1 MKLFPIHYRI
11 NLLLYATGLFFLVLL
26 FRLYLTTDNQ
36 EKLILK
42 ESELQFQNEINAL
55 ITNKQ
60 ETLNQV
66 AYDYTFW
73 NEFVNQL
80 NLPDTAWYT
89 NNITTILKSFRVDY
103 VAVYDSSFH
112 LIHEVSSPSVTS
124 RGFATEE
131 ILNRIKEVR
140 LLDFFL
146 VKPEGL
152 FDISAASIHPDN
164 DPTHMLT
171 RPSGYLI
178 LAKNWTSL
186 IASSD
191 IRLGGAI
198 AALKLGADTIA
209 DKGEY
214 LTTAAVRL
222 NDWNKRVFA
231 HITFTRSSNL
241 LKLYRNSSF
250 YMIFTML
257 ISIIITW
264 FVINFTFRRWVT
276 KPLKLV
282 TSILKSED
290 TSHVNEL
297 KQCPGEFKQIGML
310 FSDFMDQKK
319 ELLLAKEK
327 AEESELLKS
336 AFLANMSH
344 EIRTPM
350 NGILGFVELLKEP
363 KLSGEEQQQYIG
375 IIEESGKRM
384 LNIINDII
392 CISKVE
398 AGHVEVVTSETIIN
412 DQMRYIYTFFK
423 PEADSKGIKLIYKTG
438 LSDLESNVWTDRE
451 KLYAILTNL
460 VKNAIK
466 FTNSGFIEFGYERKG
481 KFLEFF
487 VKDTGVGIR
496 QDKREMI
503 FERFRQV
510 SESLSRNYEGAG
522 LGLAI
527 SKAFVEIMGGR
538 IWVESELGEGSS
550 FFFAIPFIEQKIVR
564 TTPFTNELNMWDKL
578 NISGLKIV
586 IAEDDATSY
595 LFLSKLIKSMGG
607 EILKVMTGTDAVG
620 VCRKNPDVDLVLMDI
635 QMSEMNGY
643 EATRRIREFNKNLV
657 IIAQTALG
665 LKGERERAMAA
676 GCTDFLTKPF
686 SMIEFNELIRKYFKA
701 QVRKF

>member
-1 MKLFPIHYRI
+1 MKFFPIHNRI
-11 NLLLYATGLFFLVLL
+11 NLLLYTIGFIFLVLL
-26 FRLYLTTDNQ
+26 FRLYLTTVNQ

-55 ITNKQ
+55 IANKQ

-80 NLPDTAWYT
+80 SLPDTAWYN

-112 LIHEVSSPSVTS
+112 LIHEVAVPSVTS
-124 RGFATEE
+124 RAFVTEA
-131 ILNRIKEVR
+131 ILNKIKEVR
-140 LLDFFL
+140 ILDFFL
-146 VKPEGL
+146 IKHEGL
-152 FDISAASIHPDN
+152 FNVSTASIHPDN

-171 RPSGYLI
+171 RPSGYLV

-186 IASSD
+186 IESSE

-198 AALKLGADTIA
+198 AALKLAADSIA

-214 LTTAAVRL
+214 LTTVSIPL
-222 NDWNKRVFA
+222 HDWDKREFA

-241 LKLYRNSSF
+241 LKLYRRSSF
-250 YMIFTML
+250 YMIVTML
-257 ISIIITW
+257 ISILITW

-282 TSILKSED
+282 TSILRSED
-290 TSHVNEL
+290 TLHVSEL
-297 KQCPGEFKQIGML
+297 KQCPGEFKQIGNL
-310 FSDFMDQKK
+310 FSDFVDQKK
-319 ELLLAKEK
+319 ELILAKEK

-363 KLSGEEQQQYIG
+363 KLSGEEQKQYIG

-398 AGHVEVVTSETIIN
+398 AGHIEVVNAETIVN
-412 DQMRYIYTFFK
+412 DQIKYIYTFFK
-423 PEADSKGIKLIYKTG
+423 PEADSKGVKLIYKTG

-466 FTNSGFIEFGYERKG
+466 FTNSGFIEIGYEKKG

-510 SESLSRNYEGAG
+510 SESLARNYEGAG

-527 SKAFVEIMGGR
+527 SKAFVEIMGGK
-538 IWVESELGEGSS
+538 IWVKSELGEGSS
-550 FFFAIPFIEQKIVR
+550 FFFAIPFVQKKIIN
-564 TTPFTNELNMWDKL
+564 TTPATNELNKWEQL

-586 IAEDDATSY
+586 IAEDDAISD
-595 LFLSKLIKSMGG
+595 LFLSKLIKSIGR
-607 EILKVMTGTDAVG
+607 EVLKVKTGTDAVDI
-620 VCRKNPDVDLVLMDI
+620 CRKNPDVDLVLMDI
-635 QMSEMNGY
+635 QMPEMNGY
-643 EATRRIREFNKNLV
+643 EATSRIRKFNKSVV
-657 IIAQTALG
+657 IIAQTALS
-665 LKGERERAMAA
+665 LKGERERALVA
-676 GCTDFLTKPF
+676 GCTDYLIKPF
-686 SMIEFNELIRKYFKA
+686 SVIEFKELIRKYFEPP
-701 QVRKF
+701 V

>member
-1 MKLFPIHYRI
+1 MKLFLIHNRI
-11 NLLLYATGLFFLVLL
+11 NLLLYITGFIFLALL
-26 FRLYLTTDNQ
+26 FRLYITTVNQ

-42 ESELQFQNEINAL
+42 ESEQQFQNEINAL

-66 AYDYTFW
+66 VYDYTFW
-73 NEFVNQL
+73 NEFVNQVSF
-80 NLPDTAWYT
+80 PDTAWYT

-112 LIHEVSSPSVTS
+112 LIHEVALPSVTS
-124 RGFATEE
+124 RSFVSEE

-140 LLDFFL
+140 LLDFFQI
-146 VKPEGL
+146 KPEGL
-152 FDISAASIHPDN
+152 FDVSSASIHPDN
-164 DPTHMLT
+164 DPTHKLT
-171 RPSGYLI
+171 RPRGYLV

-198 AALKLGADTIA
+198 ATLKQGTDTIA

-214 LTTAAVRL
+214 QTTVSVPL
-222 NDWNKRVFA
+222 HGWDKRE
-231 HITFTRSSNL
+231 IGRINFTRASNL
-241 LKLYRNSSF
+241 LKLYRYSSF

-282 TSILKSED
+282 TSILQSED
-290 TSHVNEL
+290 ISHVDEL

-310 FSDFMDQKK
+310 FSDFVDQKK
-319 ELLLAKEK
+319 ELFRAKEK

-363 KLSGEEQQQYIG
+363 KLSGEEQKQYIG

-398 AGHVEVVTSETIIN
+398 AGHVEVVNAETIIN
-412 DQMRYIYTFFK
+412 DQIKYIYTFFK
-423 PEADSKGIKLIYKTG
+423 PEADSKGVKLIYKTG

-466 FTNSGFIEFGYERKG
+466 FTNSGFIEIGYERKG

-527 SKAFVEIMGGR
+527 SKAFVEIMGGK

-550 FFFAIPFIEQKIVR
+550 FFFAIPFVQQKNAK
-564 TTPFTNELNMWDKL
+564 TQSATNELNNWEKL
-578 NISGLKIV
+578 NVRGLKIV
-586 IAEDDATSY
+586 IAEDDTISD
-595 LFLSKLIKSMGG
+595 LFLSKLIKTIGR
-607 EILKVMTGTDAVG
+607 EVLKVKTGTDAVD
-620 VCRKNPDVDLVLMDI
+620 VCRKNPDIDLVLMDI
-635 QMSEMNGY
+635 QMPEMDGY
-643 EATRRIREFNKNLV
+643 EATRKIREFNKNLV
-657 IIAQTALG
+657 IIVQTALSI
-665 LKGERERAMAA
+665 KGERERAEAA
-676 GCTDFLTKPF
+676 GCTDFLSKPF
-686 SMIEFNELIRKYFKA
+686 SITEFNELIRKYFEI
-701 QVRKF
+701 QV

>member
-1 MKLFPIHYRI
+1 M
-11 NLLLYATGLFFLVLL
+11 LYTTGFIFLVLL
-26 FRLYLTTDNQ
+26 LRLYLTTSNQ

-42 ESELQFQNEINAL
+42 ESEIQFQNEINAL
-55 ITNKQ
+55 IANKQ

-73 NEFVNQL
+73 NEFVTQL
-80 NLPDTAWYT
+80 SSPDTAWYA
-89 NNITTILKSFRVDY
+89 NNITTILKSFRIDY

-112 LIHEVSSPSVTS
+112 LIHEVSVPSVTS
-124 RGFATEE
+124 RAFVTEE
-131 ILNRIKEVR
+131 ILNKIKEAR

-152 FDISAASIHPDN
+152 FDISAASIHPDD

-171 RPSGYLI
+171 RPRGYLI
-178 LAKNWTSL
+178 LAKNWTPFLTSSESRL
-186 IASSD
+186 SGTIAT
-191 IRLGGAI
+191 
-198 AALKLGADTIA
+198 LKLTADSIA

-214 LTTAAVRL
+214 QTTAFVPL
-222 NDWNKRVFA
+222 HDWAKREFA
-231 HITFTRSSNL
+231 HITFMRSSNL
-241 LKLYRNSSF
+241 LKLYRHTSF

-264 FVINFTFRRWVT
+264 LVINFTFRMWVT

-290 TSHVNEL
+290 TLHVSEL

-350 NGILGFVELLKEP
+350 NGILGFAELMKEP
-363 KLSGEEQQQYIG
+363 KLSGEEQKQYIG

-412 DQMRYIYTFFK
+412 DQIKYIYTFFK
-423 PEADSKGIKLIYKTG
+423 HEADSKGVKLIYKTG
-438 LSDLESNVWTDRE
+438 LSNLESNVLTDRE

-466 FTNSGFIEFGYERKG
+466 FTNSGFIEIGYERKG

-496 QDKREMI
+496 QDKRNMI

-550 FFFAIPFIEQKIVR
+550 FFFAIPFVQQKIVK
-564 TTPFTNELNMWDKL
+564 TTPFTNELNKWEKL

-595 LFLSKLIKSMGG
+595 LFLSKLIKSIGG
-607 EILKVMTGTDAVG
+607 EILKVTTGTDAVD
-620 VCRKNPDVDLVLMDI
+620 VCRKNPDIDLVLMDI
-635 QMSEMNGY
+635 QMPEMNGY
-643 EATRRIREFNKNLV
+643 EATRRIREFNKSLV
-657 IIAQTALG
+657 IIAQTALS
-665 LKGERERAMAA
+665 LKGERERALAA
-676 GCTDFLTKPF
+676 GCTDYLAKPF
-686 SMIEFNELIRKYFKA
+686 SVIEFNELIRKYFEN
-701 QVRKF
+701 QV

>member
-1 MKLFPIHYRI
+1 LF
-11 NLLLYATGLFFLVLL
+11 LLL
-26 FRLYLTTDNQ
+26 RLYLTTSNQ

-55 ITNKQ
+55 IANKQ

-66 AYDYTFW
+66 AYDYTYW
-73 NEFVNQL
+73 NEFVTQL
-80 NLPDTAWYT
+80 SRPDSDWYA
-89 NNITTILKSFRVDY
+89 NNITTILKSFRIDY

-112 LIHEVSSPSVTS
+112 LIHEVSVPSVTS
-124 RGFATEE
+124 RAFATEE
-131 ILNRIKEVR
+131 ILNKIKEVR
-140 LLDFFL
+140 IFDFFQL
-146 VKPEGL
+146 KPEGL
-152 FDISAASIHPDN
+152 FDVSTASIHPDN
-164 DPTHMLT
+164 DPTHLLT

-178 LAKNWTSL
+178 LAKNWTPL
-186 IASSD
+186 LTSSES
-191 IRLGGAI
+191 RLGG
-198 AALKLGADTIA
+198 TIA
-209 DKGEY
+209 TLKITPDSIVDKGVY
-214 LTTAAVRL
+214 QTTAFVPL
-222 NDWNKRVFA
+222 HDWAKKEVA
-231 HITFTRSSNL
+231 HITFSRSSNL
-241 LKLYRNSSF
+241 LKLYRHTSL

-264 FVINFTFRRWVT
+264 LVINFTFRMWVT

-282 TSILKSED
+282 TEILKSED
-290 TSHVNEL
+290 TLHVSEL
-297 KQCPGEFKQIGML
+297 KLCSGEFKQIGML
-310 FSDFMDQKK
+310 FSDFVDQKK
-319 ELLLAKEK
+319 ELILSKEK

-363 KLSGEEQQQYIG
+363 KLSGEEQQEYIG

-412 DQMRYIYTFFK
+412 DHMRYIYTFFK

-438 LSDLESNVWTDRE
+438 LSDLESNVLTDRE

-466 FTNSGFIEFGYERKG
+466 FTNTGFIEFGYERKG

-550 FFFAIPFIEQKIVR
+550 FFFAIPFVQQKIVK
-564 TTPFTNELNMWDKL
+564 TSPFTNELNRWEKL
-578 NISGLKIV
+578 NIRGLKIV
-586 IAEDDATSY
+586 IAEDDAISD
-595 LFLSKLIKSMGG
+595 LLLSKLIKSIGR
-607 EILKVMTGTDAVG
+607 EVLKVKTGTDVVD
-620 VCRKNPDVDLVLMDI
+620 VCMKNPDVDLVLMDI
-635 QMSEMNGY
+635 QMPEMNGY
-643 EATRRIREFNKNLV
+643 EATRRIRKFNKNLV
-657 IIAQTALG
+657 IIAQTALS
-665 LKGERERAMAA
+665 LKGEREKALES
-676 GCTDFLTKPF
+676 GCTDYLTKPF
-686 SMIEFNELIRKYFKA
+686 SVFEFNELIRKYFEN
-701 QVRKF
+701 QV

>member
-1 MKLFPIHYRI
+1 MKYFPIHNRI
-11 NLLLYATGLFFLVLL
+11 NLLLYITGFIFLVLL
-26 FRLYLTTDNQ
+26 LRLYLTTSNQ

-42 ESELQFQNEINAL
+42 ESELQFQNEINTL
-55 ITNKQ
+55 IANKQ

-66 AYDYTFW
+66 AYDYTYW
-73 NEFVNQL
+73 NEFVTQL
-80 NLPDTAWYT
+80 SRPDSDWYA
-89 NNITTILKSFRVDY
+89 NNITTILKSFRIDY
-103 VAVYDSSFH
+103 VAVYDSTFH
-112 LIHEVSSPSVTS
+112 LIHEVSIPSVTS
-124 RGFATEE
+124 RTFVTVE
-131 ILNRIKEVR
+131 ILNKIKEVR
-140 LLDFFL
+140 ILDFFL

-152 FDISAASIHPDN
+152 FDVSTASIHPDD

-178 LAKNWTSL
+178 LAKNWTHFL
-186 IASSD
+186 TSSES
-191 IRLGGAI
+191 RLSGAI
-198 AALKLGADTIA
+198 ATLKLTADSIA

-214 LTTAAVRL
+214 QTTAFVPL
-222 NDWNKRVFA
+222 HDWAKREFT
-231 HITFTRSSNL
+231 HLTFTRPSNL
-241 LKLYRNSSF
+241 LKLYRHASLL
-250 YMIFTML
+250 MIFTML

-264 FVINFTFRRWVT
+264 LVINFTFKRWVT
-276 KPLKLV
+276 KPLRLV

-290 TSHVNEL
+290 TLHVSEL

-310 FSDFMDQKK
+310 FSDFVDQKK
-319 ELLLAKEK
+319 ELMLAKEK

-336 AFLANMSH
+336 SFLANMSH

-363 KLSGEEQQQYIG
+363 KLSGEEQQEYIG

-423 PEADSKGIKLIYKTG
+423 PEADSKGIKLIYKTE
-438 LSDLESNVWTDRE
+438 LSDLESNVLTDRE

-460 VKNAIK
+460 IKNAIK
-466 FTNSGFIEFGYERKG
+466 FTNSGYIEIGYERKG

-510 SESLSRNYEGAG
+510 SESLARNYEGAG

-527 SKAFVEIMGGR
+527 SKAFVEIMGGK
-538 IWVESELGEGSS
+538 IWVESELGVGSS
-550 FFFAIPFIEQKIVR
+550 FFFAIPYVQQDIVK
-564 TTPFTNELNMWDKL
+564 TTPVTNERDKWEKL
-578 NISGLKIV
+578 NINGLKII
-586 IAEDDATSY
+586 IAEDDVISD
-595 LFLSKLIKSMGG
+595 LLLSKLIKAIGR
-607 EILKVMTGTDAVG
+607 EVLKVKTGTDAVD

-635 QMSEMNGY
+635 QMAEMDGY

-657 IIAQTALG
+657 IIAQTALS
-665 LKGERERAMAA
+665 LKGERERALAA
-676 GCTDFLTKPF
+676 GCTDYLSKPF
-686 SMIEFNELIRKYFKA
+686 SVIEFNELIRKYFETKA
-701 QVRKF
+701 